1 MSFKNK
7 SHFKNNII
15 FKNSYNITR
24 INNNFNINHKIEPIE
39 NSKTNNYRV
48 TNNINDKINLIREM
62 INKPFI
68 KLPYDGFAIQCNRF
82 TVEALIQKTYEK
94 ERISLFEQNKLCK
107 NNYPLIKFLSNRKNK
122 NNSKTLLIEM
132 ISTKYLE
139 LSKVLENIIK
149 YKRYKQK
156 SLEIKNYNNKN
167 LKNIPKLIKIKDNK
181 FLRKNK
187 SKDKAYLTQRIKSY
201 NKNKTV
207 SKFALDLKNTFN
219 YNNIPE
225 TERVYSCLGFGET
238 VTLYNHRTS
247 VKNNNILLNRFIRKN
262 YLVSKKGKSD
272 FLQNYII
279 NDISKLKRHKKIMP
293 LNTELLTL

>member
-82 TVEALIQKTYEK
+82 TVEALIKKTDEK

>member
-1 MSFKNK
+1 MSLKNK
-7 SHFKNNII
+7 SHFKNNFI

-24 INNNFNINHKIEPIE
+24 INSNYNINHKNEPIE
-39 NSKTNNYRV
+39 NSKTNNYRIA
-48 TNNINDKINLIREM
+48 NNINDKINLIREM